1 MNGNGGGGKDGD
13 DREPVTQLGDTKLK
27 PLQISY
33 LDPNLNKPTIK
44 RHCSDNQETRIQ
56 TKC

>member
-44 RHCSDNQETRIQ
+44 RQL
-56 TKC
+56 